1 MDSKTAFHEPAAEP
15 GLAYYAV
22 AETDRPRTCNKRK
35 FLKAI
40 GFGALTLWALSQ
52 LARLHSRPVFFE
64 RAQMSLQPWPV
75 PSNVVIDH
83 CAEWSDGVT
92 SGSEFPYSSDVGF
105 ELPVSSETLFLI
117 SREAMRRGSIFSTGR
132 VNYVQSDDASE
143 SVTVDITAFYW
154 TEEHLNA
161 AKACLLKRDGNENGV
176 GIFVRISSPQTSAEV
191 IYPISDQVGSGYPRE
206 KHDKL
211 RFEVT
216 VTFPRASDDLPLAIN
231 NLSTDLGIFS
241 QTFGDMSDIVFKSLS
256 LKAALAPI
264 YAESLYAGNATL
276 KTSLGS
282 IKVQSLLAENADI
295 QTSMGPIEG
304 TFNASNTLSLVTH
317 NAHIIV
323 DVNLVN
329 AQDEKPAKLHMSTSN
344 SLLQS
349 KITLEASKKIDPAFD
364 ITARTSNAGLDLA
377 VLAAPIDST
386 VTLHATTSIGRA
398 AVVLPPTYEGSFRA
412 ATSLSPISVK
422 VDEKAA
428 DPKGEGRTRSV
439 EYVQLRHGMAH
450 GTVAWSP
457 EGKTRG
463 AVTVRTSLSPLSL
476 EF

>member
-64 RAQMSLQPWPV
+64 RAQMPWPV
-75 PSNVVIDH
+75 PSDVVIDH
-83 CAEWSDGVT
+83 CAEWSDSVT
-92 SGSEFPYSSDVGF
+92 SESEFPYSSDVSF

-143 SVTVDITAFYW
+143 SVMVDIRAFYW

-176 GIFVRISSPQTSAEV
+176 GIFTKWEA
-191 IYPISDQVGSGYPRE
+191 DTPRE

-349 KITLEASKKIDPAFD
+349 KITLEASKKIDAAFD
-364 ITARTSNAGLDLA
+364 ITARTANAGLDLA